1 MSNDQSYQLRVQRR
15 AAVRALERLC
25 PDRDPKAYQQA
36 LDRVLTLSDALCD
49 LSFDL
54 Q

>member
-1 MSNDQSYQLRVQRR
+1 MSTDQTYQLRVQRR
-15 AAVRALERLC
+15 AAVRALERL
-25 PDRDPKAYQQA
+25 RTEKGSKAYQQA

-49 LSFDL
+49 LSFDD